1 MEKIVQM
8 FESADA
14 ETVILGCILFLQTRQ
29 SIEFPGKES
38 TNIGFYRDRTV
49 NTMVRRECAI
59 VNEQKNI
66 ALLLYGTVLHFT
78 TDFKFVKDK
87 YSHIFNQIETINI

>member
-1 MEKIVQM
+1 MEKIIQM

-38 TNIGFYRDRTV
+38 TNIGFYRARIIDTL
-49 NTMVRRECAI
+49 VRRECAI
-59 VNEQKNI
+59 VNEKKNI
-66 ALLLYGTVLHFT
+66 AILLYGTLLHFT
-78 TDFKFVKDK
+78 TDFQLVKDN
-87 YSHIFNQIETINI
+87 YTHIFNKIETIKI